1 MDLHQVADVKRRSVC
16 QACARNP
23 KRTWEV
29 VGDAIQVDLCDVC
42 NDLPYSLPRFG
53 TPGWT
58 HG

>member
-1 MDLHQVADVKRRSVC
+1 MADVKRRSVC